1 MTDTESIPAVP
12 AGEPAPSAPTVSG
25 DNSVLGPDAGDEG
38 IVRQPRR
45 RIPRVIPD
53 AAGSA
58 RPAAAPVP
66 EAPAAPREPAAAP
79 VAEPVEPTPVPAR
92 RPRIPNRR
100 AVAVFSVATLLFGG
114 GLVALARFGYDTAR
128 DVRGVAAVDPSL
140 GPTEP
145 GYVAELAP
153 SPVELLAWLDDEGA
167 LSAYVVA
174 APAAQGGTI
183 VWIPGE
189 LYAEVDAAQ
198 RSLADI
204 FAADRAAAR
213 AAVERVLGF
222 GATDTLTMGDAEL
235 TAWLGGTGTLMI
247 SNPDAVTVGS
257 GEGRTTRFAS
267 GRIEVAP
274 SKIGAYLTTRSVD
287 EVPLNR
293 SIRVQTLVEAALA
306 ATASA
311 SASGAAPVLAEGG
324 ADLSA
329 VLSALAAG
337 QVGFVTL
344 PTDEATIDGAPRLV
358 PAKVAIAEQLAGAVE
373 FPSSAFPGQRPRVH
387 VLNGTSDTDAAA
399 RVAPLVT
406 RAGGEVLLIG
416 NADRFDAT
424 ITTVRFF
431 DPSSEA
437 VANEI
442 ATVLGVTATRAESAS
457 ESEDIIVIL
466 GPGQTGTS

>member
-58 RPAAAPVP
+58 RPAA
-66 EAPAAPREPAAAP
+66 
-79 VAEPVEPTPVPAR
+79 
-92 RPRIPNRR
+92 
-100 AVAVFSVATLLFGG
+100 
-114 GLVALARFGYDTAR
+114 LARFGYDTGR

-274 SKIGAYLTTRSVD
+274 SEIGAYLTTRSVD

-311 SASGAAPVLAEGG
+311 SESGAAPVLAEGG
-324 ADLSA
+324 A
-329 VLSALAAG
+329 
-337 QVGFVTL
+337 
-344 PTDEATIDGAPRLV
+344 
-358 PAKVAIAEQLAGAVE
+358 E